1 MNKFMLPGVDAKV
14 ELLFSGYEVTGFAAI
29 RCWDDSDGIIKMKP
43 FFVDSE
49 NIHNEYEFEDKLKSL
64 LNDNGF
70 GCKDIIGAY
79 VNIFAS
85 YCLPG
90 GVNTFEIW
98 TEDRYVE
105 KLEGQ
110 FTDIMK
116 NAANESYHDLY

>member
-1 MNKFMLPGVDAKV
+1 MNNFMLPNVDAKV

-29 RCWDDSDGIIKMKP
+29 RCWDDSVGIIKMNP
-43 FFVDSE
+43 FFVDPE
-49 NIHNEYEFEDKLKSL
+49 DIQNEYEFEDKLKSL

-110 FTDIMK
+110 FTDSLK
-116 NAANESYHDLY
+116 NAVNESYHDLY

>member
-1 MNKFMLPGVDAKV
+1 MNKFMLPNVDAKV

-29 RCWDDSDGIIKMKP
+29 RCWDDSDGIIEMKP
-43 FFVDSE
+43 FFVDPAD
-49 NIHNEYEFEDKLKSL
+49 IKNEYEFEDKLKSL

-79 VNIFAS
+79 VDIFAS

-90 GVNTFEIW
+90 CNNTFEIW

-110 FTDIMK
+110 FTDSLK
-116 NAANESYHDLY
+116 NAANESFHAF